1 MRQLL
6 EICLNFQGSS
16 AIKSLSF
23 FCHSSKFIAGK
34 FLTCYHVIILV
45 EEEFF
50 FNFLKMENKEFKF
63 KDLKLG

>member
-1 MRQLL
+1 
-6 EICLNFQGSS
+6 
-16 AIKSLSF
+16 
-23 FCHSSKFIAGK
+23 
-34 FLTCYHVIILV
+34 VIILV